1 MTESGSPKTLV
12 FATGNSNKKEEIA
25 ALIGSDTELKDL
37 RDLGV
42 TEDISETGAT
52 LHENA
57 CIKAQY
63 LWDRFGLPVFA
74 DDTGLE
80 TTALDNRPGVYSAR
94 YAGPAKDPVANMQ
107 KLLRELQ
114 GLADRSAQCRTV
126 IAYIDSS
133 GKLRC
138 FEGIAKGQI
147 LQEPRGAKG
156 FGYDPI
162 FLPEGH
168 ERSFAQMGLKE
179 KNGISHRARA
189 FRSFIAFLEDQKS

>member
-42 TEDISETGAT
+42 IEDIPETGAT

-63 LWDRFGLPVFA
+63 LWDRFGIPVFA

-80 TTALDNRPGVYSAR
+80 TTALNNRPECTV
-94 YAGPAKDPVANMQ
+94 PAMQ
-107 KLLRELQ
+107 APQKILWPICRNSFGNYRVSLIVLHNS
-114 GLADRSAQCRTV
+114 GLSSPTSTAQ
-126 IAYIDSS
+126 
-133 GKLRC
+133 
-138 FEGIAKGQI
+138 E
-147 LQEPRGAKG
+147 
-156 FGYDPI
+156 
-162 FLPEGH
+162 
-168 ERSFAQMGLKE
+168 
-179 KNGISHRARA
+179 N
-189 FRSFIAFLEDQKS
+189 